1 MQALAIARLSECA
14 YDTVMNIFAIFED
27 RIRGVLD
34 ELRSEGVLPQDVKTA
49 GFVVEPPREAAHG
62 DLATNAAM
70 VLAKPARK
78 NPKEL
83 AAQIAE
89 KLAKTADVAKAEVA
103 GPGFINLTL
112 KAEFWPGVLRAVL
125 EQGEDYGRSNIGAGE
140 PVNVEYVSAN
150 PTGPIH
156 VGHTR
161 GAVFGDALANLL
173 DFAGYKA
180 AREYYINDGG
190 GQVDVLARSAF
201 LRYREALGEDIG
213 EIPEG
218 LYPGEYLKPVGAAL
232 AKEYGKRLLR
242 MKEATWLPKVR
253 ARTVSMMI
261 DLIREDLAALGITH
275 EVFFSER
282 SLSEGETDQVRET
295 IEELRAKGLVYV
307 GRLEPPKGKMPE
319 DWEDREQT
327 LFRSTEFGDDVDRA
341 LLKSD
346 GSYTYFA
353 PDIAYHRNKYRRGF
367 KHMIIVLGADHG
379 GYVKRLSA
387 AVKALSGG
395 EADIDVKLC
404 QIVRLFKGGQPYKMS
419 KRAGSFITARD
430 LVDEVGPGPVRFMM
444 LYRKND
450 AQLDFDLEKV
460 VEQSNDNPVFYV
472 QYAHARASS
481 VLSKAR
487 EGFPGMDLTPSA
499 LACAK
504 LNLLRDEAELAL
516 IKKIAQFPRTVEG
529 AAQAHEPHRIAF
541 FVHDLAAVFHSLWT
555 RGKESP
561 QLRFMVEGSWDITG
575 ARLALITATA
585 RILRSSLNLLGVEAI
600 SEMR

>member
-1 MQALAIARLSECA
+1 
-14 YDTVMNIFAIFED
+14 MNIFAIFED
-27 RIRGVLD
+27 RICGVLNQ
-34 ELRSEGVLPQDVKTA
+34 LSGEGVLPSDAKTA
-49 GFVVEPPREAAHG
+49 SFVVEPPRDAAHG

-70 VLAKPARK
+70 LLAKQARM

-83 AAQIAE
+83 AARIAE
-89 KLAKTADVAKAEVA
+89 KLAQGDGVAKAEVA

-112 KAEFWPGVLRAVL
+112 KPDFWPAVL
-125 EQGEDYGRSNIGAGE
+125 QEVLQQGESYGRGNIGAGE

-161 GAVFGDALANLL
+161 GAVFGDSLANLL

-190 GQVDVLARSAF
+190 AQVDVLARSAF

-218 LYPGEYLKPVGAAL
+218 LYPGDYLKPVGAAL
-232 AKEYGKRLLR
+232 AKEHGKRLLPL
-242 MKEATWLPKVR
+242 EEQAWLPKVR
-253 ARTVSMMI
+253 AATISMMM
-261 DLIREDLAALGITH
+261 DLIRDDLAALGITH

-282 SLSEGETDQVRET
+282 SLFEGETDQVSET

-307 GRLEPPKGKMPE
+307 GRLEPPKGKTPE

-327 LFRSTEFGDDVDRA
+327 LFRSTGFGDDVDRP

-395 EADIDVKLC
+395 EADVDVKLC

-460 VEQSNDNPVFYV
+460 VEQSNENPVFYV
-472 QYAHARASS
+472 QYAHARACS

-487 EGFPGMDLTPSA
+487 DAFPGLSHEPSS
-499 LACAK
+499 LARAK
-504 LNLLRDEAELAL
+504 LNLLCDEAELAL
-516 IKKIAQFPRTVEG
+516 IKKIAQFPRLIEG

-541 FVHDLAAVFHSLWT
+541 YAHDLASVFHSLWT
-555 RGKESP
+555 KGKESP
-561 QLRFMVEGSWDITG
+561 QLRFMVEESWGITE
-575 ARLALITATA
+575 ARLALITAMA
-585 RILRSSLNLLGVEAI
+585 QVLRSCLNLLGVEAI

>member
-1 MQALAIARLSECA
+1 
-14 YDTVMNIFAIFED
+14 MNIFTIFED
-27 RIRGVLD
+27 RIRGTLE
-34 ELRSEGVLPQDVKTA
+34 ELRADGVLPGDVNIS
-49 GFVVEPPREAAHG
+49 GFAVEPPREAAHG

-83 AAQIAE
+83 ASAIAG
-89 KLAKTADVAKAEVA
+89 KLSQAADIEKAEVA

-112 KAEFWPGVLRAVL
+112 KTEFWPGVLREVL
-125 EQGEDYGRSNIGAGE
+125 SQGKDYGRSNIGAGE

-173 DFAGYKA
+173 DFAGYRA

-190 GQVDVLARSAF
+190 GQVDVLARSAY

-218 LYPGEYLKPVGAAL
+218 LYPGDYLKPVGEAL

-242 MKEATWLPKVR
+242 MKESTWLPKVR
-253 ARTVSMMI
+253 AKAVSMMM
-261 DLIREDLAALGITH
+261 DLIRDDLAALGITH
-275 EVFFSER
+275 ETFFSER
-282 SLSEGETDQVRET
+282 SLSEGETDQVREA
-295 IEELRAKGLVYV
+295 IEELRAKGLVYA
-307 GRLEPPKGKMPE
+307 GRRERPKGKTLE
-319 DWEDREQT
+319 DWEDRDQT
-327 LFRSTEFGDDVDRA
+327 LFRSTEFGDDEDRP

-346 GSYTYFA
+346 GSYAYFA
-353 PDIAYHRNKYRRGF
+353 PDIAYHRNKYQRGF
-367 KHMIIVLGADHG
+367 KHMILVLGADHS
-379 GYVKRLSA
+379 GYVKRLKA
-387 AVKALSGG
+387 AVQALSGG
-395 EADIDVKLC
+395 EADLDVKLC
-404 QIVRLFKGGQPYKMS
+404 QIVKLFKGGQPYKMS

-430 LVDEVGPGPVRFMM
+430 LVEEVGPGPVRFMM

-460 VEQSNDNPVFYV
+460 VEQSSDNPVFYV
-472 QYAHARASS
+472 QYAHARACS
-481 VLSKAR
+481 VLAKAR
-487 EGFPGMDLTPSA
+487 EAFPDMDLTPSS

-504 LNLLRDEAELAL
+504 LNLLSDEAELAL

-541 FVHDLAAVFHSLWT
+541 FAHDLAAVFHSLWT

-561 QLRFMVEGSWDITG
+561 QLRFMVEGSWEITG
-575 ARLALITATA
+575 ARLALITASA

>member
-1 MQALAIARLSECA
+1 
-14 YDTVMNIFAIFED
+14 
-27 RIRGVLD
+27 
-34 ELRSEGVLPQDVKTA
+34 
-49 GFVVEPPREAAHG
+49 FVVEPPREAAHG

-70 VLAKPARK
+70 VLAKPARM

-83 AAQIAE
+83 AVQIAD
-89 KLAKTADVAKAEVA
+89 KLSRNSDVTKAEVA

-112 KAEFWPGVLRAVL
+112 KPNIWPEVLQAVL
-125 EQGEDYGRSNIGAGE
+125 QQGKDYGRSNIGAGE

-173 DFAGYKA
+173 DFMGYKA

-190 GQVDVLARSAF
+190 AQVDVLARSAF

-213 EIPEG
+213 AIPEG
-218 LYPGEYLKPVGAAL
+218 LYPGDYLKPVGAAL

-253 ARTVSMMI
+253 AKAVSMMM
-261 DLIREDLAALGITH
+261 DLIRDDLAALGITH
-275 EVFFSER
+275 ETFFSER
-282 SLSEGETDQVRET
+282 SLSEGETDQVRDA

-307 GRLEPPKGKMPE
+307 GRLPPPKGKLPE

-327 LFRSTEFGDDVDRA
+327 LFRSTEFGDNEDRA
-341 LLKSD
+341 LLKAD
-346 GSYTYFA
+346 GSYAYFA
-353 PDIAYHRNKYRRGF
+353 PDIAYHRNKYQRGF
-367 KHMIIVLGADHG
+367 KHMIIVLGADHKD
-379 GYVKRLSA
+379 YVSRLSA

-395 EADIDVKLC
+395 EADVDVKLC

-444 LYRKND
+444 LFRKID

-460 VEQSNDNPVFYV
+460 LEQSNDNPVFYV
-472 QYAHARASS
+472 QYAHARACS
-481 VLSKAR
+481 VISKAQ
-487 EGFPGMDLTPSA
+487 EGFPGLN
-499 LACAK
+499 LASSSLANAQ
-504 LNLLRDEAELAL
+504 LNLLSDDAELAL
-516 IKKIAQFPRTVEG
+516 IKKIAQFPRMVEG

-541 FVHDLAAVFHSLWT
+541 YAHDLAAVFHSLWT

-561 QLRFMVEGSWDITG
+561 QLRFMVEGSWDITE
-575 ARLALITATA
+575 ARLALITAMA
-585 RILRSSLNLLGVEAI
+585 HVLRSCLGLLGVEAI